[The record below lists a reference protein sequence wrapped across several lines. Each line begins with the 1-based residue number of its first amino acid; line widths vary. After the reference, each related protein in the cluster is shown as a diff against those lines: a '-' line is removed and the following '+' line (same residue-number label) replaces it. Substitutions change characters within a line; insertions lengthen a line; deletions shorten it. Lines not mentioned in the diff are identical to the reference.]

1 MDIVRGLNDAQKDAV
16 TSSVNVLQVLAPPGS
31 GKTKTLTARVAYLI
45 AHRLFKPW
53 NIIVCTFTKK
63 AAGEMKERIR
73 LFIGHD
79 MARQLKLGTFH
90 SVALIYLRQYGH
102 HIGLPKDFGVADM
115 SDSKAILKRIIKK
128 NAFDQ
133 FTEGQ
138 ALSRISSHKAKGK
151 ECFEFLKDAKN
162 VDQRAFAQV
171 WMQYQ
176 EALEA
181 SNLLDY
187 DDILLK
193 CCFLLRTQP
202 QCVSNV
208 EAVLIDEFQ
217 DTNNIQ
223 YDMMG
228 LFAQQRNVIT
238 IVGDPDQSIYSFRS
252 AEIENL
258 NIMKTKW
265 PETHTINLKMNYRS
279 SGAILHAAQKI
290 IEQDPKRP
298 PKKLQA
304 THSVG
309 LRPILRKLPSATGE
323 AEWLVSEIQRVQ
335 ALTGNMLQASDFV
348 ILLRSAS
355 LSRVIEAAFGKV
367 GMPYRMVGG
376 IRFYDRMEVKLVLDY
391 MRVVH
396 QPLHNEAVERTLN
409 VPPRKI
415 GETTIKHLL
424 DEAQSKGTSLW
435 SVILDVTQGRYMPKT
450 KILKAAMQGM
460 SQYVNVILS
469 ARKKLCSPEHDQ
481 VSIIELMNFIVR
493 KLDLQ
498 KYLKDKFVDE
508 EEARWA
514 NVEEL
519 MTQAAEASDATK
531 LRMMAEENS
540 LPVVEGVDQRAT
552 SDDEQDKLGLFLA
565 IIALNTTSAEKEEQ
579 EGDAV
584 QKVTISTIHAAKGLE
599 WPVVFIP
606 ACYEGSIPHS
616 RADDNDEERRLLYV
630 GMTRGQALLYL
641 SSPCKN
647 AERKE
652 SDMSTFLTQPGL
664 STYFEEH
671 GPSIAAATVAGLAT
685 TLRRDCPET
694 ATITETCSTLKR
706 TEDNYWP
713 VNGELPPEEL
723 AKWNH
728 TKSAGAFVAASCPVQ
743 SFNSP
748 AITMLQQAGFSTA
761 SATLKAGFV
770 SAADRYEELI
780 QESRLKN
787 VDRRTAQVSRNQE
800 QEKPKS
806 RKRQI
811 DGQSTLGGFF
821 GKRAKALPDKEDN
834 SMPPVH
840 LPPAK
845 EPDATPMS
853 ELHNFQCSSR
863 EATGKRNTIIQHKPR
878 IAPLLN
884 RPFPKRPVT
893 PDEQENGNS
902 RYFFLSSSP
911 PRLAGEN
918 DRDEQKQP
926 VQPVESRPA
935 STFHKTTMS
944 VQQGMPKRRTLGM
957 KRSLNGWNARVA
969 R

>member
-1 MDIVRGLNDAQKDAV
+1 MDILQGLNDAQKDAV
-16 TSSVNVLQVLAPPGS
+16 TSAVNVLQVLAPPGS

-45 AHRLFKPW
+45 AHRGLKPW
-53 NIIVCTFTKK
+53 NIIVCTFTRK

-73 LFIGHD
+73 LFIGQD
-79 MARQLKLGTFH
+79 LARQLKLGTFH

-138 ALSRISSHKAKGK
+138 ALSRISGHKAKGK
-151 ECFEFLKDAKN
+151 DCFQFLKDAKN

-171 WMQYQ
+171 WQEYQ
-176 EALEA
+176 TALEA

-193 CCFLLRTQP
+193 CCFLLRTHP
-202 QCVSNV
+202 QCVSNI

-223 YDMMG
+223 YDMMA

-265 PETHTINLKMNYRS
+265 PDTQTINLKMNYRS

-290 IEQDPKRP
+290 IEQDQKRP

-304 THSVG
+304 THSLG
-309 LRPILRKLPSATGE
+309 LRPVLRKLPSAAAE
-323 AEWLVSEIQRVQ
+323 AEWLVAEIKRTQ
-335 ALTGNMLQASDFV
+335 ALTGNLLQASDFV

-355 LSRVIEAAFGKV
+355 LSRVIEAAFGRA

-376 IRFYDRMEVKLVLDY
+376 TRFFDRMEVRLVLDY

-396 QPLHNEAVERTLN
+396 QPMHNEAVERTVN

-415 GETTIKHLL
+415 GEATIKHLL
-424 DEAQSKGTSLW
+424 DEAHDRGTNLW
-435 SVILDVTQGRYMPKT
+435 NVILDVSQGRWMPKT
-450 KILKAAMQGM
+450 KIPKAAMQGM

-469 ARKKLCSPEHDQ
+469 ARKKLCSPEHGQ
-481 VSIIELMNFIVR
+481 VAIIDIMNFIVR

-498 KYLKDKFVDE
+498 KYLREKFVDE

-519 MTQAAEASDATK
+519 MVQATEASDATK
-531 LRMMAEENS
+531 LQMMAEENA
-540 LPVVEGVDQRAT
+540 LPAIEGMDQRST
-552 SDDEQDKLGLFLA
+552 TDEQDKLGLFLA
-565 IIALNTTSAEKEEQ
+565 VIALNTSIAEKEEQ
-579 EGDAV
+579 DSGAM

-616 RADDNDEERRLLYV
+616 RAEDNDEERRLLYV

-647 AERKE
+647 TERKE
-652 SDMSTFLTQPGL
+652 TDMSTFLTEPGINA
-664 STYFEEH
+664 YFEEH
-671 GPSIAAATVAGLAT
+671 GASITSAITAGLAT
-685 TLRRDCPET
+685 TLRRECPDSV
-694 ATITETCSTLKR
+694 TIAETCATSER

-713 VNGELPPEEL
+713 VNGEMPPEEL
-723 AKWNH
+723 AKWDHGKNG
-728 TKSAGAFVAASCPVQ
+728 SAFLERSRPMETFHSAAT
-743 SFNSP
+743 
-748 AITMLQQAGFSTA
+748 TMQQQEGFSTA

-780 QESRLKN
+780 QESRLKSI
-787 VDRRTAQVSRNQE
+787 DRRKNQIAKNQE
-800 QEKPKS
+800 QDKPKS

-811 DGQSTLGGFF
+811 DGQGTLGSFF
-821 GKRAKALPDKEDN
+821 GKKSKCLPDKVDDETLPTR
-834 SMPPVH
+834 PP
-840 LPPAK
+840 PSQEYDAIPMKEIQNYQSTTRQAAESRDTAK
-845 EPDATPMS
+845 
-853 ELHNFQCSSR
+853 
-863 EATGKRNTIIQHKPR
+863 QHKPR

-884 RPFPKRPVT
+884 RPTSQRTFPLN
-893 PDEQENGNS
+893 EQENEGS

-911 PRLAGEN
+911 PRQDNAE
-918 DRDEQKQP
+918 DDDAQKHAAP
-926 VQPVESRPA
+926 AVESRPA
-935 STFHKTTMS
+935 STFHKTTTLT
-944 VQQGMPKRRTLGM
+944 QQGMPKRRTLGM
-957 KRSLNGWNARVA
+957 KRSLHGWNARGG
-969 R
+969 